1 MYVKTRHYFSPI
13 KLANTEKINKISKDV
28 FLLSINTWCWCEKI
42 EASQKSLMGVKYVN
56 LGS

>member
-28 FLLSINTWCWCEKI
+28 FLLSINT
-42 EASQKSLMGVKYVN
+42 
-56 LGS
+56 